1 MNPLLEIFTL
11 ESLDQGQE
19 AGSHLS
25 ACSWG
30 RGCGGSL
37 THPCVPPE
45 ICWGHRTK
53 DRSFLIATF
62 DLVGMMFF
70 KSVSQQLKMRG
81 LHTDT
86 QMSSRWPQLP
96 EPR

>member
-1 MNPLLEIFTL
+1 MHA
-11 ESLDQGQE
+11 
-19 AGSHLS
+19 AGEG
-25 ACSWG
+25 AAAG
-30 RGCGGSL
+30 AAPTR
-37 THPCVPPE
+37 VPPE

-70 KSVSQQLKMRG
+70 KSVSQQLKMPG

-86 QMSSRWPQLP
+86 QMSSCWPQLP